1 MAKKPQQTPK
11 STLPVQSLIS
21 SRLKI
26 DYLPAVNPT
35 GLADRLIFFLPN

>member
-1 MAKKPQQTPK
+1 MGKKTQLTPK
-11 STLPVQSLIS
+11 SAPPVQYLIY